1 MKQNICKGIT
11 AVIALTMSMTACTTQ
26 DEVIGEGNFATD
38 PTAVRISATVGS
50 GVFTRTAPESSTPA
64 DQQKFLAGDKIV
76 LASTATGQE
85 AVTYTLGADGT
96 TWTPET
102 GKYLKWMNGTEA
114 MQMEAF
120 YPAPHPNNMEE
131 NNGASF
137 TTFTLPVAQYGSA
150 DGGAYIGYADYMTYT
165 GDVTQGDNGTASLT
179 LERKTARVQVKINA
193 LGSEIDAADES
204 FLVYVSSQYGGIPTT
219 AEANKNPKGVSGNNF
234 DYMKKD
240 DICTA
245 LVIPGTGRSDVPFLT
260 VLRRSVSNNDSF
272 INQNTPLTVTGIP
285 AMEAGKSYLYNLTI
299 GKDKVEISSVV
310 VKDWTSGGVIDDNG
324 EAEEVF
330 VSADASTHTVTLLKA
345 GALTDAAIAAAIST
359 EGALNIVGSMNDADF
374 TTLRTWADK
383 QITNSATPKLV
394 TLDLGAVTG
403 LTALPTGAFSPYKYI
418 ASGNY
423 DTNVGLNSLINV
435 TLPDAVTEI
444 GNNAF
449 KDCSA
454 LKSINLGK
462 VQAIGA
468 SAFAG
473 CTSLTGIDLSAATSI
488 GNNGFSYC
496 TSLGIINAPVLLILN
511 DKVFFHCGTVSD
523 VNLPQVTTCATNDAN
538 SNNALS
544 YLTVTGDIRLPKCTY
559 LMKNMFNETSVTGGL
574 YLTTSASITMN
585 DYAFYNTFTTAPT
598 LFLHQNKKE
607 NAAGDATPK
616 VSGSSWGYEDGSST
630 LYSGWAAIKYVDDDG
645 KVVS

>member
-50 GVFTRTAPESSTPA
+50 GVFTRTAPESSTAA

-76 LASTATGQE
+76 LASKATGQE

-102 GKYLKWMNGTEA
+102 GKYLKWMNGTAA

-120 YPAPHPNNMEE
+120 YPAPHTNNMEE
-131 NNGASF
+131 NNGASS

-324 EAEEVF
+324 EAEEIF
-330 VSADASTHTVTLLKA
+330 FSTDASTHTVTLLKA
-345 GALTDAAIAAAIST
+345 GVLTDAAIAEAIST
-359 EGALNIVGSMNDADF
+359 DGALNIVGSMNDADIA
-374 TTLRTWADK
+374 TLREWAYK
-383 QITNSATPKLV
+383 QITSGATPKLV
-394 TLDLGAVTG
+394 TLDLSAVTG
-403 LTALPTGAFSPYKYI
+403 LTALPTGAFSPYKQD
-418 ASGNY
+418 NY
-423 DTNVGLNSLINV
+423 VGLNSLINV

-444 GNNAF
+444 GDHAF
-449 KDCSA
+449 TSCSN
-454 LKSINLGK
+454 LTSINLGE
-462 VQAIGA
+462 VQTIGA
-468 SAFAG
+468 NAFDG

-488 GNNGFSYC
+488 GNHGFSFC
-496 TSLGIINAPVLLILN
+496 TSLGSIDAPVLQSLN
-511 DKVFFHCGTVSD
+511 DKVFYSCGTVSD
-523 VNLPQVTTCATNDAN
+523 VNLPQVTTCSTNDA
-538 SNNALS
+538 SDALS
-544 YLTVTGDIRLPKCTY
+544 ILTVSGDIRLPQCTY
-559 LMKNMFNETSVTGGL
+559 LMKNMFTNTKVTGGL
-574 YLTTSASITMN
+574 YLTTSASITMH
-585 DYAFYNTFTTAPT
+585 DYAFFNRFTTGTVPT
-598 LFLHQNKKE
+598 LYLHQNKKE

-616 VSGSSWGYEDGSST
+616 VSGSSWGYTLDSST
-630 LYSGWAAIKYVDDDG
+630 LYSGWKAIKYVDDDG
-645 KVVS
+645 NVVP